1 MRRIFFIL
9 ILTFSCN
16 LLISLG
22 QEPQRD
28 AQVVQE
34 RLFARI
40 SADISDSEKLKANDS
55 IRTLIESYAVS
66 DSVFVHKFSNL
77 RYLGQITS
85 KDSRLKIISWN
96 LLLKDSASRY
106 YCYFIHNNREENKV
120 CKLSS
125 EYKREPVRK
134 DTTYSGD
141 NWYGALYY
149 DLRPVKRGNQVF
161 WMLLGIDYGNPAVTR
176 KIIDVLSFDPEGKP
190 VFGKKWFET
199 GKMTGFREV
208 LEYGYTAVISLRFLT
223 DKLIVF
229 DHLVPVSPEYENN
242 REFYGPDYSYDAYR
256 FEKGVWKLKIN
267 LDVRNEKE

>member
-1 MRRIFFIL
+1 MRRIFLIL
-9 ILTFSCN
+9 IITFSCN
-16 LLISLG
+16 LLITRG
-22 QEPQRD
+22 QVAKNDTP
-28 AQVVQE
+28 VILE

-40 SADISDSEKLKANDS
+40 SANINDSEKLKANDS
-55 IRTLIESYAVS
+55 IQILIDSYARS
-66 DSVFVHKFSNL
+66 DSVFVHKFTNL

-96 LLLKDSASRY
+96 LLLKDSVSRY
-106 YCYFIHNNREENKV
+106 YCYFIHNSREKKKTY
-120 CKLSS
+120 KLTSM
-125 EYKREPVRK
+125 YHREPVRI
-134 DTTYSGD
+134 DTIYSGD

-149 DLRPVKRGNQVF
+149 DLRPVKKDNQVF

-176 KIIDVLSFDPEGKP
+176 KIIDVLSFNPEGKV

-229 DHLVPVSPEYENN
+229 DHLVPVSPEYLNN

-267 LDVRNEKE
+267 MDVRNEKE

>member
-1 MRRIFFIL
+1 MRRIFLIL
-9 ILTFSCN
+9 ILTFSSN
-16 LLISLG
+16 LLITLG
-22 QEPQRD
+22 QVTKNDTP
-28 AQVVQE
+28 VVLE

-40 SADISDSEKLKANDS
+40 SASINDSEKLKANDS
-55 IRTLIESYAVS
+55 IQILVDSYARS
-66 DSVFVHKFSNL
+66 DSVFVHKFANL
-77 RYLGQITS
+77 KHLGQITS

-96 LLLKDSASRY
+96 LLLKDSLSRY
-106 YCYFIHNNREENKV
+106 YCYFIHNNKEEKKTY
-120 CKLSS
+120 KLTSK
-125 EYKREPVRK
+125 YHREPVRM
-134 DTTYSGD
+134 DTIYSGN

-149 DLRPVKRGNQVF
+149 DLRPVKKDNQVF

-176 KIIDVLSFDPEGKP
+176 KIIDVLSFNPEGKV

-229 DHLVPVSPEYENN
+229 DHLVPVTPEYENN

-256 FEKGVWKLKIN
+256 FEKGAWKLKIN
-267 LDVRNEKE
+267 IDVRNEKE